1 MFSPPQTNQS
11 NWIKSEQFEHCTSS
25 DYWLDFLGRNLHLL
39 DVAICGF
46 ATIKVACD
54 LCNLRTYPLW
64 ILFPSL
70 SPLFPSGN
78 LERNNDVGFTDLE
91 KFCEESLDGKFNKD
105 LFKELSTVSNFQN
118 IKDSI
123 IQFKGKFS
131 ETLELWLTYMGY
143 AYLSKMIVFTEQAS
157 NWKLHL

>member
-1 MFSPPQTNQS
+1 MLSPPKQTKA
-11 NWIKSEQFEHCTSS
+11 IESS
-25 DYWLDFLGRNLHLL
+25 LSSLNIAFLLITDLISSKKLHLL
-39 DVAICGF
+39 NVAASGF

-54 LCNLRTYPLW
+54 LCNLCTYPLG
-64 ILFPSL
+64 IFVKH
-70 SPLFPSGN
+70 FTFGN
-78 LERNNDVGFTDLE
+78 LERNNDVDFTDLE
-91 KFCEESLDGKFNKD
+91 KFCEELLDVKFNKD
-105 LFKELSTVSNFQN
+105 LFKELNTVSNFQN

-143 AYLSKMIVFTEQAS
+143 AYLSKMIVFTEHAS